1 MTLLETIAAAAE
13 AAGSPAG
20 APDADALYDAFVEW
34 AGDQGFALYPAQD
47 EAVIEIVSGSHVI
60 LSTPTGT
67 GKSLVAVAAHA
78 AAVARGGRTY
88 YTAPIKALVSEK
100 FFALVDIFGAANV
113 GMVTGDSS
121 VNPDAPIVCCT
132 AEILANLALRQ
143 GADAA
148 VDQVVMDE
156 FHYYGDPERGWAW
169 QVPLLLLPRAQFVL
183 MSATLGDVTDIA
195 ADLERRTGRAVSRIT
210 GVERPVPLHFS
221 YARRPV
227 HETVEELLQTGEAP
241 IYIVHFSQA
250 AAMERAQALSSI
262 KIVSR
267 EQRDAIAEAI
277 GGFRFT
283 TAFGRTL
290 SRYVRAGIG
299 VHHAGML
306 PRYRRL
312 VETLAQRGLLRVICG
327 TDTLG
332 VGINVPIRTVLI
344 TALSKFDGTKM
355 RQLTAREFHQISGRA
370 GRAGYDTAGTVV
382 VMAPEWEI
390 ENEAA
395 LRKAG
400 DDPAKRKK
408 IVRKKAP
415 TGVVNWG
422 LGSFER
428 LVEAEPEP
436 LVPQLQLTAAMLIN
450 VIARGGD
457 VFTNVRSLV
466 FDNHEP
472 RARRYE
478 LARRAIAI
486 FRTLVAADVVEVAR
500 GALETPSTDGMSR
513 NRPQTAPYGDDSGTR
528 GEDSGTRGEMTD
540 ASAPGIRDQIRL
552 TVDLQPNFALNQP
565 LSPFALAAIE
575 LLDPDDTAGAR
586 HNSTDP
592 PRQPAEMPDSAAAGQ
607 NPWSSAARTGAGTGH
622 YALDVVSVI
631 EATLDDPRPILAQQE
646 FKARGEAV
654 AAMKADG
661 IEYDERIAL
670 LEEVTYP
677 KPLDELLAQAY
688 EVFASSQPWVRDFEL
703 SPKSV
708 VRDMFERALSF
719 SELISLYQLARSEGL
734 VLRYLSD
741 AYRAIRQ
748 TVPAEAQTED
758 LHDLVAWLGEVVR
771 QVDSSLVDE
780 WGALVNPAD
789 DPAAPV
795 VPPAP
800 PSVLTNRRAFGVLV
814 RNELFRRV
822 QLAALQRDDELVE
835 LDADVDWPAALDAY
849 FDDHDSIGT
858 GGPARSPR
866 LVTIDET
873 DAASGVWRVEQT
885 IDDPAGDH
893 DWRIR
898 GVVDLAAS
906 EETGTAVV
914 RVTEVV
920 RL

>member
-1 MTLLETIAAAAE
+1 MTPLLENV
-13 AAGSPAG
+13 PVG
-20 APDADALYDAFVEW
+20 ADPDAVYLGFVEW
-34 AGDQGFALYPAQD
+34 AASRGLTLYPAQD
-47 EAVIEIVSGSHVI
+47 EAVIEIVSGANVI

-78 AAVARGGRTY
+78 ASLARGGRTY

-100 FFALVDIFGAANV
+100 FFALVDIFGAENV

-121 VNPDAPIVCCT
+121 VNSDAPIICCT

-143 GADAA
+143 GADAD

-156 FHYYGDPERGWAW
+156 FHYYGEADRGWAW
-169 QVPLLLLPRAQFVL
+169 QVPLLLLTRAQFIL
-183 MSATLGDVTDIA
+183 MSATLGDVENIA
-195 ADLERRTGRAVSRIT
+195 DDLTRRTGRNTARVT
-210 GVERPVPLHFS
+210 GVERPVPLHFE
-221 YARRPV
+221 YARTPV
-227 HETVEELLQTGEAP
+227 HETVQELLDTRQAP
-241 IYIVHFSQA
+241 IYVVHFSQA

-262 KIVSR
+262 RIIGR
-267 EQRDAIAEAI
+267 EQRDEIAEAI

-283 TAFGRTL
+283 TGFGKTL

-332 VGINVPIRTVLI
+332 VGINVPIRTVLM
-344 TALSKFDGTKM
+344 TALTKYDGTRM
-355 RQLTAREFHQISGRA
+355 RQLSAREFHQIAGRA

-382 VMAPEWEI
+382 VMAPDHEI
-390 ENEAA
+390 ENAA
-395 LRKAG
+395 QILKAG
-400 DDPAKRKK
+400 DDLKKQKK

-415 TGVVNWG
+415 QGFVNWTEQ
-422 LGSFER
+422 SYDR
-428 LVEAEPEP
+428 LVAAEPEP
-436 LVPQLQLTAAMLIN
+436 LVPQMKLSAAMLIN

-457 VFTNVRSLV
+457 VFSNVRSLV

-472 RARRYE
+472 RSRQYE
-478 LARRAIAI
+478 LARRALAI
-486 FRTLVAADVVEVAR
+486 FRTLVQAGVVEA
-500 GALETPSTDGMSR
+500 GADG
-513 NRPQTAPYGDDSGTR
+513 
-528 GEDSGTRGEMTD
+528 
-540 ASAPGIRDQIRL
+540 IRL

-575 LLDPDDTAGAR
+575 MLDPEVELGRAPDAA
-586 HNSTDP
+586 P
-592 PRQPAEMPDSAAAGQ
+592 PA
-607 NPWSSAARTGAGTGH
+607 SSVGTGH

-631 EATLDDPRPILAQQE
+631 EATLDDPRPILSQQQ
-646 FKARGEAV
+646 FRARGEAV
-654 AAMKADG
+654 AAMKREG
-661 IEYDERIAL
+661 IEYDERMEL
-670 LEEVTYP
+670 LEQITWP

-688 EVFASSQPWVRDFEL
+688 EVFASSQPWIRDFEL

-708 VRDMFERALSF
+708 VRDMFERACSF
-719 SELISLYQLARSEGL
+719 GEYVSLYQLARSEGL

-748 TVPAEAQTED
+748 TVPVDAQTPD
-758 LHDLVAWLGEVVR
+758 LLDLIAWLGEVVR

-780 WGALVNPAD
+780 WEQLINPAD
-789 DPAAPV
+789 DPDAPV

-800 PSVLTNRRAFGVLV
+800 PSILTNRRAFVVLV
-814 RNELFRRV
+814 RNEMFRRV

-835 LDADVDWPAALDAY
+835 LDPDVDWPGVLDDY
-849 FDDHDSIGT
+849 FEEHDTIGT
-858 GGPARSPR
+858 GGAARSSS
-866 LVTIDET
+866 LVVIDESS
-873 DAASGVWRVEQT
+873 AAEGVWRVEQ
-885 IDDPAGDH
+885 ILDDPAGDH

-898 GVVDLAAS
+898 AEVDLAAS
-906 EETGTAVV
+906 EEEGTAIV
-914 RVTEVV
+914 RVTEVL

>member
-1 MTLLETIAAAAE
+1 MTPLLELV
-13 AAGSPAG
+13 PVG
-20 APDADALYDAFVEW
+20 ADPDAVYLGFVDW
-34 AGDQGFALYPAQD
+34 AVARGLTLYPAQD
-47 EAVIEIVSGSHVI
+47 EAVMEIVSGANVI

-78 AAVARGGRTY
+78 ASLARGGRTY

-100 FFALVDIFGAANV
+100 FFALVDIFGAENV

-121 VNPDAPIVCCT
+121 VNADAPIICCT

-143 GADAA
+143 GADAN

-156 FHYYGDPERGWAW
+156 FHYYGEADRGWAW
-169 QVPLLLLPRAQFVL
+169 QVPLLLLPRAQFIL
-183 MSATLGDVTDIA
+183 MSATLGDVTEIA
-195 ADLERRTGRAVSRIT
+195 EDLSRRTGRPTARVT
-210 GVERPVPLHFS
+210 GVERPVPLHFE
-221 YARRPV
+221 YARTPV
-227 HETVEELLQTGEAP
+227 HETVQELLDTKQAP

-262 KIVSR
+262 RIIGR
-267 EQRDAIAEAI
+267 EQRDEIAEAI

-283 TAFGRTL
+283 TGFGKTL

-332 VGINVPIRTVLI
+332 VGINVPIRTVMM
-344 TALSKFDGTKM
+344 TALTKYDGQRM

-382 VMAPEWEI
+382 IMAPDHEI
-390 ENEAA
+390 ENAA
-395 LRKAG
+395 QILKAG
-400 DDPAKRKK
+400 DDLKKQKK

-415 TGVVNWG
+415 QGFVNWTEQ
-422 LGSFER
+422 SYDR
-428 LVEAEPEP
+428 LVVAEPEP
-436 LVPQLQLTAAMLIN
+436 LQPQMKLSAAMLIN

-457 VFTNVRSLV
+457 VFANVRSLV

-472 RARRYE
+472 RARQYE
-478 LARRAIAI
+478 LARRALAI
-486 FRTLVAADVVEVAR
+486 FRTLVQAGVAEVIPRESPDFVA
-500 GALETPSTDGMSR
+500 SDGSEATISGDSR
-513 NRPQTAPYGDDSGTR
+513 
-528 GEDSGTRGEMTD
+528 
-540 ASAPGIRDQIRL
+540 IRL
-552 TVDLQPNFALNQP
+552 TVELQANFALNQP

-575 LLDPDDTAGAR
+575 MLDPEVELGRGPDATAA
-586 HNSTDP
+586 S
-592 PRQPAEMPDSAAAGQ
+592 DSV
-607 NPWSSAARTGAGTGH
+607 GTGH

-631 EATLDDPRPILAQQE
+631 EATLDDPRPILSQQQ
-646 FKARGEAV
+646 FRARGEAV
-654 AAMKADG
+654 AAMKREG
-661 IEYDERIAL
+661 IEYDERMEL
-670 LEEVTYP
+670 LEEITWP

-688 EVFASSQPWVRDFEL
+688 EVFASSQPWIRDFEL

-708 VRDMFERALSF
+708 VRDMFERACSF
-719 SELISLYQLARSEGL
+719 GEYVSLYQLARSEGL

-748 TVPAEAQTED
+748 TVPVDAQTPD
-758 LHDLVAWLGEVVR
+758 LLDLIAWLGELVR

-780 WGALVNPAD
+780 WEQLINPAD
-789 DPAAPV
+789 DPDAPV

-800 PSVLTNRRAFGVLV
+800 PSILTNRRAFVVLV
-814 RNELFRRV
+814 RNEMFRRV

-835 LDADVDWPAALDAY
+835 LDPDIDWPTVLDRY
-849 FDDHDSIGT
+849 FDEHDTIGT
-858 GGPARSPR
+858 GGAARSSA
-866 LVTIDET
+866 LVEIDES
-873 DAASGVWRVEQT
+873 AAADGVWRVEQT

-898 GVVDLAAS
+898 AEVDLAAS
-906 EETGTAVV
+906 EEEGTAIV
-914 RVTEVV
+914 RVTEVL